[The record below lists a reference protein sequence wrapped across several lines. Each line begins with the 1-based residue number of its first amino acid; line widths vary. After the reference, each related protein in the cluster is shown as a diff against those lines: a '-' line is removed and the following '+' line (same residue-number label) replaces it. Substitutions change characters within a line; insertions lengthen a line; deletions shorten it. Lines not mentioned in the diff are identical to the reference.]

1 MFRISGIPFRRRNLV
16 VIALT
21 RIFGIGKAHANTI
34 IKQARISPQE
44 RCGDLNS
51 ARIQILRFYVKR
63 GGYLIEGDLRR
74 TKARN
79 IKRLMMIRSF
89 RGRRHRARLPV
100 RGQRTRTNAK
110 TRKRRRFLKK

>member
-1 MFRISGIPFRRRNLV
+1 MFRISGVPFRRRNLV

-34 IKQARISPQE
+34 IKQARISPKE
-44 RCGDLNS
+44 RCRDLNP
-51 ARIQILRFYVKR
+51 ARIQILRSYVKR

-74 TKARN
+74 AQTQN
-79 IKRLMMIRSF
+79 IKRLIMIRSF
-89 RGRRHRARLPV
+89 RGKRHRSRLPV

-110 TRKRRRFLKK
+110 TRKRQYK